1 MSSEMSPSKADFQ
14 VVLGQ
19 ARELVKDQLAMT
31 EQVIMQV
38 AENAPAGISD
48 RLVSLF
54 GRKGKR
60 IRSTLLCLIANCGA
74 NAPDKARVAHACA
87 SVELLHLAS
96 LVHDDIIDGTELR
109 RGQITAHKEWG
120 TQVAVLVGDYV
131 LSQSMRCVID
141 EEARNVP
148 VIISDAADKLIVGE
162 IMELDHCG
170 EMALSREMYN
180 EIIDRKTAALIEA
193 AARIGGI
200 MAGFDKPLVDDCAR
214 MGAHFG
220 LAFQIIDDLLDYGF
234 GSKNLDKAKF
244 TDLSNGL
251 ITLPLLYYFEDCSAE
266 ERAEM
271 ESLIKRV
278 ATDDVAGEI
287 IARLNAKK
295 SFEKAKAEAQEHL
308 EQALQ
313 IADKFPKN
321 NFTDEIV
328 AMFSSMSDR
337 GN

>member
-1 MSSEMSPSKADFQ
+1 MSPSKADFQ

-19 ARELVKDQLAMT
+19 ARALVQEQLERT

-60 IRSTLLCLIANCGA
+60 IRSTLLSLIANCGEK
-74 NAPDKARVAHACA
+74 APDLDRVAHACA

-131 LSQSMRCVID
+131 LSQAMRCVIN
-141 EEARNVP
+141 ENARNIP

-170 EMALSREMYN
+170 EMDLSRAMYN

-193 AARIGGI
+193 ASRIGGI
-200 MAGFDKPLVDDCAR
+200 MAGFDAPLVDECAK

-251 ITLPLLYYFEDCSAE
+251 ITLPLLYYFEDCSAA

-271 ESLIKRV
+271 ESLVKRV
-278 ATDDVAGEI
+278 ATDDVSGTILE
-287 IARLNAKK
+287 RLNAKK
-295 SFEKAKAEAQEHL
+295 SFDKAKTEAQEHL
-308 EQALQ
+308 EKALE
-313 IADKFPKN
+313 IADKFPRN
-321 NFTDEIV
+321 QFTDEIV
-328 AMFSSMSDR
+328 AMFASMSDR

>member
-1 MSSEMSPSKADFQ
+1 MSPTKADFQ

-19 ARELVKDQLAMT
+19 ARELVRESLERT

-38 AENAPAGISD
+38 AETAPVGISD

-60 IRSTLLCLIANCGA
+60 IRSTLLCLIANCGEK
-74 NAPDKARVAHACA
+74 APDVNRVAHACA

-96 LVHDDIIDGTELR
+96 LVHDDIIDGTDVR
-109 RGQITAHKEWG
+109 RGKKTAHKEWG

-141 EEARNVP
+141 EEVRSVP
-148 VIISDAADKLIVGE
+148 VIISDAADMLIVGE

-170 EMALSREMYN
+170 EMTLSREMYN
-180 EIIDRKTAALIEA
+180 EIINRKTAALIEA
-193 AARIGGI
+193 ASRLGGI
-200 MAGFDKPLVDDCAR
+200 MAGFDESLVNECGK

-220 LAFQIIDDLLDYGF
+220 LAFQIIDDLLDYGY

-251 ITLPLLYYFEDCSAE
+251 ITLPLLHYFEDCSAQ
-266 ERAEM
+266 ERSEM
-271 ESLIKRV
+271 EALIKKASDENV
-278 ATDDVAGEI
+278 AEKI
-287 IARLNAKK
+287 LERLNAKK
-295 SFEKAKAEAQEHL
+295 SFDKAKAEAQEHL

-313 IADKFPKN
+313 IAEKFPQNK
-321 NFTDEIV
+321 FTEEIV
-328 AMFSSMSDR
+328 AMFASMSDR

>member
-1 MSSEMSPSKADFQ
+1 MSPTKADFQ

-19 ARELVKDQLAMT
+19 ARELVKDQLVMT
-31 EQVIMQV
+31 EDVIMQV
-38 AENAPAGISD
+38 AKTAPAGISD

-60 IRSTLLCLIANCGA
+60 IRSTLLCLIANCG
-74 NAPDKARVAHACA
+74 NTAPDMKRVAHACA

-96 LVHDDIIDGTELR
+96 LVHDDIIDGTEVR

-120 TQVAVLVGDYV
+120 TQIAVLVGDYV
-131 LSQSMRCVID
+131 LSQAMRCVID
-141 EEARNVP
+141 EEVRDVP

-162 IMELDHCG
+162 IMELDHTG
-170 EMALSREMYN
+170 EMTLSRAMYN
-180 EIIDRKTAALIEA
+180 EIIDGKTAALIEA
-193 AARIGGI
+193 AARLGGI
-200 MAGFDKPLVDDCAR
+200 MAGFDKALIDDCAK

-251 ITLPLLYYFEDCSAE
+251 ITLPLLYYFEDCNAAE
-266 ERAEM
+266 RTEM
-271 ESLIKRV
+271 EELIKKASEEGV
-278 ATDDVAGEI
+278 PEKILAC
-287 IARLNAKK
+287 LNAKK
-295 SFEKAKAEAQEHL
+295 SFEKAKAEAQDHL

-313 IADKFPKN
+313 IAEKFPKN
-321 NFTDEIV
+321 NFTEEIV
-328 AMFSSMSDR
+328 AMFASMSDR

>member
-1 MSSEMSPSKADFQ
+1 MSPTKADFQ

-19 ARELVKDQLAMT
+19 ARELVSESLERT

-38 AENAPAGISD
+38 AETAPAGISD

-60 IRSTLLCLIANCGA
+60 IRSTLLCLIANCGEK
-74 NAPDKARVAHACA
+74 APDVNRVAHACA

-96 LVHDDIIDGTELR
+96 LVHDDIIDGTDVR
-109 RGQITAHKEWG
+109 RGKKTAHKEWG

-141 EEARNVP
+141 EEVRSVP
-148 VIISDAADKLIVGE
+148 VIISDAADMLIVGE

-170 EMALSREMYN
+170 EMTLSREIYN
-180 EIIDRKTAALIEA
+180 EIINRKTAALIEA
-193 AARIGGI
+193 ASRLGGI
-200 MAGFDKPLVDDCAR
+200 MAGFDESLVNECGK

-220 LAFQIIDDLLDYGF
+220 LAFQIIDDLLDYGY

-251 ITLPLLYYFEDCSAE
+251 ITLPLLYYFEDCSAQ
-266 ERAEM
+266 ERSEMEALIKKASDENVAEM
-271 ESLIKRV
+271 ILE
-278 ATDDVAGEI
+278 
-287 IARLNAKK
+287 RLNAKK
-295 SFEKAKAEAQEHL
+295 SFDKAKAEAQEHL

-321 NFTDEIV
+321 TFTEEIV
-328 AMFSSMSDR
+328 AMFASMSDR

>member
-1 MSSEMSPSKADFQ
+1 MSPTKADFQ

-19 ARELVKDQLAMT
+19 ARELVRDQLSMT
-31 EQVIMQV
+31 ENVIMRV
-38 AENAPAGISD
+38 AKTAPAGISD
-48 RLVSLF
+48 RLISLF

-60 IRSTLLCLIANCGA
+60 IRSTLLCLIANCGEH
-74 NAPDKARVAHACA
+74 APDMERVAHACA

-96 LVHDDIIDGTELR
+96 LVHDDIIDGTEVR

-131 LSQSMRCVID
+131 LSQAMRCVID
-141 EEARNVP
+141 EQARNIP

-162 IMELDHCG
+162 IMELDHTG
-170 EMALSREMYN
+170 EMSLSRATYN
-180 EIIDRKTAALIEA
+180 EIIDGKTAALIDA

-200 MAGFDKPLVDDCAR
+200 MAGFDETLVDDCAR
-214 MGAHFG
+214 MGSHFG
-220 LAFQIIDDLLDYGF
+220 IAFQIIDDLLDYGF

-251 ITLPLLYYFEDCSAE
+251 ITLPLLYYFEDCDAAE
-266 ERAEM
+266 HAEM
-271 ESLIKRV
+271 EELVKKASEEGVPEKIL
-278 ATDDVAGEI
+278 E
-287 IARLNAKK
+287 RLNAKK
-295 SFEKAKAEAQEHL
+295 SFEKAKAEAQDHL

-313 IADKFPKN
+313 IAEKFPKN
-321 NFTDEIV
+321 NFTEEIV
-328 AMFSSMSDR
+328 AMFASMSDR

>member
-1 MSSEMSPSKADFQ
+1 MSPSKADFQ

-19 ARELVKDQLAMT
+19 ARELVKDQLTMA

-38 AENAPAGISD
+38 AHTAPAGISE

-54 GRKGKR
+54 GRKGKH
-60 IRSTLLCLIANCGA
+60 IRSTLLCLIANCGE
-74 NAPDKARVAHACA
+74 NAPDKDRVAHACA

-96 LVHDDIIDGTELR
+96 LVHDDIIDGTDLR

-120 TQVAVLVGDYV
+120 TQIAVLVGDYV
-131 LSQSMRCVID
+131 LSQSMRCVINED
-141 EEARNVP
+141 ARNIP

-170 EMALSREMYN
+170 EMTLSRGMYN
-180 EIIDRKTAALIEA
+180 ASIDRKTAALIEA

-287 IARLNAKK
+287 LERLNAKK
-295 SFEKAKAEAQEHL
+295 SFENAKAEAQEHL

-313 IADKFPKN
+313 IAEKFPKN

-328 AMFSSMSDR
+328 AMFASMSDR

>member
-1 MSSEMSPSKADFQ
+1 MSPSKADFQ

-19 ARELVKDQLAMT
+19 ARALVQEQLERT

-60 IRSTLLCLIANCGA
+60 IRSTLLSLIANCGEK
-74 NAPDKARVAHACA
+74 APDLDRVAHACA

-131 LSQSMRCVID
+131 LSQAMRCVIN
-141 EEARNVP
+141 ENARNIP

-170 EMALSREMYN
+170 EMDLSRAMYN

-193 AARIGGI
+193 ASRIGGI
-200 MAGFDKPLVDDCAR
+200 MAGFDAPLVDECAK

-251 ITLPLLYYFEDCSAE
+251 ITLPLLYYFEDCTTA

-271 ESLIKRV
+271 ESLVKRV
-278 ATDDVAGEI
+278 ATDDVSGTILE
-287 IARLNAKK
+287 RLNAKK
-295 SFEKAKAEAQEHL
+295 SFDKAKTEAQEHL
-308 EQALQ
+308 EKALE
-313 IADKFPKN
+313 IADKFPRN
-321 NFTDEIV
+321 QFTDEIV
-328 AMFSSMSDR
+328 AMFASMSDR

>member
-1 MSSEMSPSKADFQ
+1 MSPTKADFQ

-19 ARELVKDQLAMT
+19 ARELVRESLERT

-38 AENAPAGISD
+38 AETAPAGISE

-60 IRSTLLCLIANCGA
+60 IRSTLLCLISNCGEKT
-74 NAPDKARVAHACA
+74 PDVNRVAHACA

-109 RGQITAHKEWG
+109 RGKLTAHKEWG

-141 EEARNVP
+141 EKVRSVP

-170 EMALSREMYN
+170 EMTLSRGMYN

-251 ITLPLLYYFEDCSAE
+251 ITLPLLYYFEDCSAQ
-266 ERAEM
+266 ERSEMEALIKKASDENVAEM
-271 ESLIKRV
+271 ILE
-278 ATDDVAGEI
+278 
-287 IARLNAKK
+287 RLNAKK
-295 SFEKAKAEAQEHL
+295 SFDKAKAEAQEHL
-308 EQALQ
+308 ERALE

-321 NFTDEIV
+321 NFTEEIV
-328 AMFSSMSDR
+328 AMFASMSDR

>member
-1 MSSEMSPSKADFQ
+1 MSPSKADFQ
-14 VVLGQ
+14 TVLGQ
-19 ARELVKDQLAMT
+19 ARELVRDQLALT

-38 AENAPAGISD
+38 AHSAPAGISD
-48 RLVSLF
+48 RLLSLF

-60 IRSTLLCLIANCGA
+60 IRSTLLCLIANCGER
-74 NAPDKARVAHACA
+74 APDNLRVAHACA

-96 LVHDDIIDGTELR
+96 LVHDDIIDGTDLR

-131 LSQSMRCVID
+131 LSQSMRCVIN
-141 EEARNVP
+141 EEADNLP
-148 VIISDAADKLIVGE
+148 TIISDAADKLIVGE

-170 EMALSREMYN
+170 EMTLSRDMYN
-180 EIIDRKTAALIEA
+180 EIIDRKTAALIDA

-220 LAFQIIDDLLDYGF
+220 LAFQIIDDLLDYGY
-234 GSKNLDKAKF
+234 GSKNMDKAKF

-251 ITLPLLYYFEDCSAE
+251 ITLPLLYYFEDCNAE
-266 ERAEM
+266 ERSEM
-271 ESLIKRV
+271 EGLVKTASEPGV
-278 ATDDVAGEI
+278 AEKI
-287 IARLNAKK
+287 LERLNAKK
-295 SFEKAKAEAQEHL
+295 SFDKAKAEALEHL
-308 EQALQ
+308 ERALE
-313 IADKFPKN
+313 IAEKFPKSD
-321 NFTDEIV
+321 FTEEIV
-328 AMFSSMSDR
+328 AMFASMCDR

>member
-1 MSSEMSPSKADFQ
+1 MSPSKADFQ

-19 ARELVKDQLAMT
+19 ARELVKDQLALT

-38 AENAPAGISD
+38 AETAPAGISE

-60 IRSTLLCLIANCGA
+60 IRSTLLCLISNCGEK
-74 NAPDKARVAHACA
+74 APDVNRVAHACA

-109 RGQITAHKEWG
+109 RGKLTAHKEWG

-141 EEARNVP
+141 EEVRSVP
-148 VIISDAADKLIVGE
+148 VIISDAADMLIVGE

-170 EMALSREMYN
+170 EMTLSREMYN
-180 EIIDRKTAALIEA
+180 EIINRKTAALIEA
-193 AARIGGI
+193 AARLGGI
-200 MAGFDKPLVDDCAR
+200 MAGFDDALADECAK

-220 LAFQIIDDLLDYGF
+220 LAFQIIDDLLDYGY

-251 ITLPLLYYFEDCSAE
+251 ITLPLLYYFEDCNAE

-271 ESLIKRV
+271 EALVKKASDEGV
-278 ATDDVAGEI
+278 AEKI
-287 IARLNAKK
+287 LERLNAKK
-295 SFEKAKAEAQEHL
+295 SFDKAKAEAQEHL
-308 EQALQ
+308 EKALE

-321 NFTDEIV
+321 KFTEEIV
-328 AMFSSMSDR
+328 AMFASMSDR

>member
-1 MSSEMSPSKADFQ
+1 MSPTKADFQ

-19 ARELVKDQLAMT
+19 ARELVRDQLSMT
-31 EQVIMQV
+31 ENVIMRV
-38 AENAPAGISD
+38 AKTAPAGISD
-48 RLVSLF
+48 RLISLF

-60 IRSTLLCLIANCGA
+60 IRSTLLCLIANCGEH
-74 NAPDKARVAHACA
+74 APDMDRVAHACA

-96 LVHDDIIDGTELR
+96 LVHDDIIDGTEVR

-131 LSQSMRCVID
+131 LSQAMRCVID
-141 EEARNVP
+141 EQARNIP

-162 IMELDHCG
+162 IMELDHTG
-170 EMALSREMYN
+170 EMSLSRATYN
-180 EIIDRKTAALIEA
+180 EIIDGKTAALIDA

-200 MAGFDKPLVDDCAR
+200 MAGFDETLVDDCAR
-214 MGAHFG
+214 MGSHFG
-220 LAFQIIDDLLDYGF
+220 IAFQIIDDLLDYGF

-251 ITLPLLYYFEDCSAE
+251 ITLPLLYYFEDCDAAE
-266 ERAEM
+266 HAEM
-271 ESLIKRV
+271 EELVKKASEEGVPEKIL
-278 ATDDVAGEI
+278 E
-287 IARLNAKK
+287 RLNAKK
-295 SFEKAKAEAQEHL
+295 SFEKAKAEAQDHL

-313 IADKFPKN
+313 IAEKFPKN
-321 NFTDEIV
+321 NFTEEIV
-328 AMFSSMSDR
+328 AMFASMSDR

>member
-1 MSSEMSPSKADFQ
+1 MSPSKADFQ

-19 ARELVKDQLAMT
+19 ARELVRDQLAMA

-38 AENAPAGISD
+38 AHTAPAGISE

-74 NAPDKARVAHACA
+74 NAPDKDRVAHACA

-120 TQVAVLVGDYV
+120 TQIAVLVGDYV
-131 LSQSMRCVID
+131 LSQSMRCVIG
-141 EEARNVP
+141 EEARNIP

-170 EMALSREMYN
+170 EMNLSREMYYD
-180 EIIDRKTAALIEA
+180 IIDRKTAALIEA

-287 IARLNAKK
+287 LERLNAKK
-295 SFEKAKAEAQEHL
+295 SFEKAKAEAQDHL

-328 AMFSSMSDR
+328 AMFASMSDR

>member
-1 MSSEMSPSKADFQ
+1 MSPTKADFQ
-14 VVLGQ
+14 TVLGQ
-19 ARELVKDQLAMT
+19 ARSLVEDQLALA
-31 EQVIMQV
+31 EKKIMEV
-38 AENAPAGISD
+38 AETAPAGISE
-48 RLVSLF
+48 RLLSLF
-54 GRKGKR
+54 SRKGKR
-60 IRSTLLCLIANCGA
+60 IRSTLLCLISHCGTGT
-74 NAPDKARVAHACA
+74 PDLGRIASACA

-131 LSQSMRCVID
+131 LSQSMRCVIN
-141 EEARNVP
+141 EADRDVP

-170 EMALSREMYN
+170 ELDLTRATYN
-180 EIIDRKTAALIEA
+180 EIIDGKTAALIEA

-200 MAGFDKPLVDDCAR
+200 LAGFDKPLVDECAK

-220 LAFQIIDDLLDYGF
+220 LAFQIIDDLLDYGY
-234 GSKNLDKAKF
+234 GSKNMDKAKF

-251 ITLPLLYYFEDCSAE
+251 ITLPLLYYFEDCSDAE
-266 ERAEM
+266 KEEMGALVRTASEDGVPEKILEKLRA
-271 ESLIKRV
+271 K
-278 ATDDVAGEI
+278 G
-287 IARLNAKK
+287 
-295 SFEKAKAEAQEHL
+295 SFDKAKAEAQEHL
-308 EQALQ
+308 EKALE

-321 NFTDEIV
+321 TFTEEIV

>member
-1 MSSEMSPSKADFQ
+1 MSPTKADFQ

-19 ARELVKDQLAMT
+19 ARELVSESLERT

-38 AENAPAGISD
+38 AETAPVGISD

-60 IRSTLLCLIANCGA
+60 IRSTLLCLIANCGEK
-74 NAPDKARVAHACA
+74 APDVNRVAHACA

-96 LVHDDIIDGTELR
+96 LVHDDIIDGTDVR
-109 RGQITAHKEWG
+109 RGKKTAHKEWG

-141 EEARNVP
+141 EEVRSVP
-148 VIISDAADKLIVGE
+148 VIISDAADMLIIGE

-170 EMALSREMYN
+170 EMTLSREMYN
-180 EIIDRKTAALIEA
+180 EIINRKTAALIEA
-193 AARIGGI
+193 ASRLGGI
-200 MAGFDKPLVDDCAR
+200 MAGFDESLVNECGK

-220 LAFQIIDDLLDYGF
+220 LAFQIIDDLLDYGY

-251 ITLPLLYYFEDCSAE
+251 ITLPLLYYFEDCSAQ
-266 ERAEM
+266 ERSEMEALIKKASDENVAEM
-271 ESLIKRV
+271 ILE
-278 ATDDVAGEI
+278 
-287 IARLNAKK
+287 RLNAKK
-295 SFEKAKAEAQEHL
+295 SFDKAKAEAQEHL

-321 NFTDEIV
+321 TFTEEIV
-328 AMFSSMSDR
+328 AMFASMSDR

>member
-1 MSSEMSPSKADFQ
+1 MSPTKADFQ

-19 ARELVKDQLAMT
+19 ARELVRESLERT

-38 AENAPAGISD
+38 AETAPAGISE

-60 IRSTLLCLIANCGA
+60 IRSTLLCLISNCGEK
-74 NAPDKARVAHACA
+74 APDLDRVAHACA

-109 RGQITAHKEWG
+109 RGKLTAYKEWG

-141 EEARNVP
+141 EDARNVP

-170 EMALSREMYN
+170 EMNLSRAMYN

-200 MAGFDKPLVDDCAR
+200 MAGFDKALVDECAK

-266 ERAEM
+266 ERSEM
-271 ESLIKRV
+271 ESLVKRV

-287 IARLNAKK
+287 LERLNAKK

-313 IADKFPKN
+313 IAEKFPQNK
-321 NFTDEIV
+321 FTEEIV
-328 AMFSSMSDR
+328 AMFASMSDR

>member
-1 MSSEMSPSKADFQ
+1 MSPTKADFQ
-14 VVLGQ
+14 LILGQ
-19 ARELVKDQLAMT
+19 ARELVHGQLDLT
-31 EQVIMQV
+31 DEVIMQV
-38 AENAPAGISD
+38 AQTAPAGISK

-60 IRSTLLCLIANCGA
+60 IRSTLLCLIANCGNTPA
-74 NAPDKARVAHACA
+74 DSTRVAHACA

-109 RGQITAHKEWG
+109 RGHITAHKEWG

-131 LSQSMRCVID
+131 LSQSMRCVINED
-141 EEARNVP
+141 NRDVP

-170 EMALSREMYN
+170 ETTLSRAMYN
-180 EIIDRKTAALIEA
+180 EIIDGKTAALIEA
-193 AARIGGI
+193 ATRIGGI
-200 MAGFDKPLVDDCAR
+200 IAGFDKPLVDECAK

-220 LAFQIIDDLLDYGF
+220 IAFQIIDDLLDYGY

-251 ITLPLLYYFEDCSAE
+251 ITLPLLYYFEQCNNE
-266 ERAEM
+266 EHREM
-271 ESLIKRV
+271 EEFIRHASENGVPEK
-278 ATDDVAGEI
+278 I
-287 IARLNAKK
+287 ITRLNEKK
-295 SFEKAKAEAQEHL
+295 CFDKAKAEAQEHL
-308 EQALQ
+308 EKALE

-321 NFTDEIV
+321 TFTEEIV

>member
-1 MSSEMSPSKADFQ
+1 MSPSKADFQ

-19 ARELVKDQLAMT
+19 ARELVKDQLTMA

-38 AENAPAGISD
+38 AYTAPAGISE

-74 NAPDKARVAHACA
+74 NAPDKDRVAHACA

-96 LVHDDIIDGTELR
+96 LVHDDIIDGTDLR

-120 TQVAVLVGDYV
+120 TQIAVLVGDYV
-131 LSQSMRCVID
+131 LSQSMRCVIG
-141 EEARNVP
+141 EEARNIP

-170 EMALSREMYN
+170 EMTLSREMYN
-180 EIIDRKTAALIEA
+180 DIIDRKTAALIEA
-193 AARIGGI
+193 ASRIGGI

-287 IARLNAKK
+287 LERLNAKK
-295 SFEKAKAEAQEHL
+295 SFEKAKAEAQDHL

-313 IADKFPKN
+313 IAEKFPKN

-328 AMFSSMSDR
+328 AMFASMSDR

>member
-1 MSSEMSPSKADFQ
+1 MSPTKADFQ

-19 ARELVKDQLAMT
+19 ARELVRDQLSMT
-31 EQVIMQV
+31 ENVIMRV
-38 AENAPAGISD
+38 AKTAPAGISD
-48 RLVSLF
+48 RLISLF

-60 IRSTLLCLIANCGA
+60 IRSTLLCLIANCGEH
-74 NAPDKARVAHACA
+74 APDMDRVAHACA

-96 LVHDDIIDGTELR
+96 LVHDDIIDGTEVR

-131 LSQSMRCVID
+131 LSQAMRCVID
-141 EEARNVP
+141 EQARNIP

-162 IMELDHCG
+162 IMELDHTG
-170 EMALSREMYN
+170 EMSLSRATYN
-180 EIIDRKTAALIEA
+180 EIIDGKTAALIDA

-200 MAGFDKPLVDDCAR
+200 MAGFDQPLVDECAK
-214 MGAHFG
+214 MGSHFG
-220 LAFQIIDDLLDYGF
+220 IAFQIIDDLLDYGF

-251 ITLPLLYYFEDCSAE
+251 ITLPLLYYFEDCDAAE
-266 ERAEM
+266 HAEM
-271 ESLIKRV
+271 EELVKKASEEGVPEKIL
-278 ATDDVAGEI
+278 E
-287 IARLNAKK
+287 RLNAKK
-295 SFEKAKAEAQEHL
+295 SFEKAKAEAQDHL

-313 IADKFPKN
+313 IAEKFPKN
-321 NFTDEIV
+321 NFTEEIV
-328 AMFSSMSDR
+328 AMFASMSDR